1 MTPGPAR
8 RLAAVLLAA
17 LFLAACEDSKQ
28 DILAKAENVATKA
41 ELREALGDPD
51 DVAKLGPIET
61 WRYKASNGEVTFL
74 ITGDRVALK
83 AAGGAAGKD

>member
-1 MTPGPAR
+1 MLR
-8 RLAAVLLAA
+8 RLAWVLVLG
-17 LFLAACEDSKQ
+17 FLLGACEDSKQ

-41 ELREALGDPD
+41 ELRDALGDPD

-74 ITGDRVALK
+74 IAGDKVALK
-83 AAGGAAGKD
+83 AAGGSAKKD